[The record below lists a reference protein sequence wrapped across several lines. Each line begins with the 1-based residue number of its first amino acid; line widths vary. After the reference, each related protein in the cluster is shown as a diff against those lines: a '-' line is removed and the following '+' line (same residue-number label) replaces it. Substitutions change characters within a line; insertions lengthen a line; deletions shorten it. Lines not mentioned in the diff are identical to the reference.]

1 MKKNTKSIGTY
12 LLNLRI
18 GKESQNYNKSRT
30 NNDILINT
38 NREKNTINKGRQ
50 HPGNKYLL
58 RDNNELIS
66 LIHHQ
71 MVNTKIRLIIF
82 FAAKHGEAL

>member
-1 MKKNTKSIGTY
+1 MKKKNTKSIGTY

-38 NREKNTINKGRQ
+38 NREKNTINKGR
-50 HPGNKYLL
+50 
-58 RDNNELIS
+58 
-66 LIHHQ
+66 
-71 MVNTKIRLIIF
+71 
-82 FAAKHGEAL
+82 